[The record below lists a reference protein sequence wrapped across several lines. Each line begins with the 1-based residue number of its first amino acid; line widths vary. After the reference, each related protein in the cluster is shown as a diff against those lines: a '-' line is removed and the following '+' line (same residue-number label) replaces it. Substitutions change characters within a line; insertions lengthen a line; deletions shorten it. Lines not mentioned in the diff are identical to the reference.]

1 MIKKAFP
8 IKLHSKS
15 KSDTQIINLQAESKL
30 DSDQESA
37 QMRDRLVKKKTD
49 AMQVEQMTYRLLDAV
64 NEKEAQK
71 EEPKPTA
78 GIEQMIKEL
87 HDERSLWH
95 YDPRTYTVSDLVNLS
110 KTGKLL
116 PEVSQAEWSPVK
128 QSRFI
133 ESILLGMPIPAIY
146 LTLLANK
153 AKGYDQFMITDGQE
167 RIKALTDFKEQKL
180 QLTGLTLL
188 KSFNGKYQRELSTDA
203 NYKLDR
209 SMLTTIVLYDDTKH
223 QINAEIAQRLNN

>member
-116 PEVSQAEWSPVK
+116 PEVEQAEWSPVK

>member
-110 KTGKLL
+110 QTGKLL
-116 PEVSQAEWSPVK
+116 PEVEQAEWSPVK

-153 AKGYDQFMITDGQE
+153 AKGYDRFMITDGQE

>member
-15 KSDTQIINLQAESKL
+15 ERDTQIINLPTENKL
-30 DSDQESA
+30 DSEQETA

-64 NEKEAQK
+64 NEQEAQK

-87 HDERSLWH
+87 HDQRDLWH

-110 KTGKLL
+110 QTGKLL
-116 PEVSQAEWSPVK
+116 PEVEQAEWSPVK

-146 LTLLANK
+146 LTLLMNK
-153 AKGYDQFMITDGQE
+153 LADYDQFMITDGQE

-180 QLTGLTLL
+180 RLTGLTLL

>member
-8 IKLHSKS
+8 IKLHAK
-15 KSDTQIINLQAESKL
+15 KQHTEQVNKIATENKL
-30 DSDQESA
+30 DSAQETA
-37 QMRDRLVKKKTD
+37 QMRDRLMKKQTD

-87 HDERSLWH
+87 HDQRSLWH
-95 YDPRTYTVSDLVNLS
+95 YDPRTYTVFDLVNLS
-110 KTGKLL
+110 QTGKLL
-116 PEVSQAEWSPVK
+116 PEVAQAEWSPVK

-153 AKGYDQFMITDGQE
+153 SKDHDQFMITDGQE

-180 QLTGLTLL
+180 I
-188 KSFNGKYQRELSTDA
+188 RA
-203 NYKLDR
+203 
-209 SMLTTIVLYDDTKH
+209 
-223 QINAEIAQRLNN
+223 

>member
-8 IKLHSKS
+8 IKLHAK
-15 KSDTQIINLQAESKL
+15 KQHTEQVNKIATENKL
-30 DSDQESA
+30 DSAQETA
-37 QMRDRLVKKKTD
+37 QMRDRLMKKQTD

-87 HDERSLWH
+87 HDQRSLWH
-95 YDPRTYTVSDLVNLS
+95 YDPRTYTVFDLVNLS
-110 KTGKLL
+110 QTGKLL
-116 PEVSQAEWSPVK
+116 PEVAQAEWSPVK

-153 AKGYDQFMITDGQE
+153 SKDHDQFMITDGQE

>member
-15 KSDTQIINLQAESKL
+15 KSDTQIINLPTENKL
-30 DSDQESA
+30 DSAQETA
-37 QMRDRLVKKKTD
+37 QMRDRLIKKKTD

-64 NEKEAQK
+64 NEQEAQK

-87 HDERSLWH
+87 HDQRDLWH

-116 PEVSQAEWSPVK
+116 PEVEQAEWSPVK

-133 ESILLGMPIPAIY
+133 ESILLGMPVPAIY
-146 LTLLANK
+146 LTLLMNK
-153 AKGYDQFMITDGQE
+153 SADHDQFMITDGQE

-180 QLTGLTLL
+180 RLTGLTLL
-188 KSFNGKYQRELSTDA
+188 KSFNGKYQRELSADA

-209 SMLTTIVLYDDTKH
+209 SMLTTIILYDDTKH

>member
-116 PEVSQAEWSPVK
+116 PEVEQAEWSPVK

-153 AKGYDQFMITDGQE
+153 SKGYNQFMITDGQE
-167 RIKALTDFKEQKL
+167 RIKALTDFKDQKL

>member
-8 IKLHSKS
+8 IKLHSK
-15 KSDTQIINLQAESKL
+15 KQHTEQVNKIATENKL
-30 DSDQESA
+30 DSAQETA

-116 PEVSQAEWSPVK
+116 PEVEQAEWSPVK

-153 AKGYDQFMITDGQE
+153 SKGYDQFMITDGQE